1 MTARPERAERPR
13 RSGLAW
19 CAFLVGATPTGCGQL
34 VAPILALMA
43 WLEIRQSNRPM
54 RGGWLAFS
62 GVVAAVAWC
71 GAFVWIA
78 QLTLEEEHQV
88 QVQQQVVVDLH
99 AEDCAAALKRVAGGW
114 SEAQLLDPWALKSL
128 PPDEVLAYLVEQ
140 GFVLPEDLC
149 CPAAAATGETA
160 STLRFVTPLSPD
172 VCPTDRCIVLYEDR
186 ARHGRER
193 GNGRHV
199 LFADGHVDWLL
210 SEEFR
215 DALAGQQKA
224 AADAARK

>member
-1 MTARPERAERPR
+1 MTAGPERAERPR

-19 CAFLVGATPTGCGQL
+19 CAFLVGVIPTGCGQL

-54 RGGWLAFS
+54 RGGWLALS
-62 GVVAAVAWC
+62 GVAVAAAWC

-78 QLTLEEEHQV
+78 QLTLEEEQQAQV
-88 QVQQQVVVDLH
+88 EQQVAVDLH
-99 AEDCAAALKRVAGGW
+99 AEGCTTALQRVAEGW
-114 SEAQLLDPWALKSL
+114 AEAQVLDPWALKSL
-128 PPDEVLAYLVEQ
+128 REDQVLPYLVEQ
-140 GFVLPEDLC
+140 GLVLPEDLC

-160 STLRFVTPLSPD
+160 PTLRFVAPLPAD

-186 ARHGRER
+186 ARHRRER

-199 LFADGHVDWLL
+199 LYADGHVDWLL
-210 SEEFR
+210 STEFR